1 MKSAG
6 IKKLKR
12 EFYNRHTL
20 KVARE
25 LLGKYLVVNQNGS
38 KLSGKI
44 VETEA
49 YLGPYDPASHAYRGL
64 TDRNKIMFGK
74 PGYSYVYFTYGM
86 YYCLNF
92 ITEKEGFPAAVL
104 IRALEPKEGIERMR
118 RRRCKEKIED
128 LTSGPGKLC
137 QAMGIDKSLY
147 GVDLAGKTI
156 YVEERDE
163 QAGKTVSANR
173 IGINKGKEK
182 KWRFYIKDSRFVSKK

>member
-147 GVDLAGKTI
+147 GADLAGKTI